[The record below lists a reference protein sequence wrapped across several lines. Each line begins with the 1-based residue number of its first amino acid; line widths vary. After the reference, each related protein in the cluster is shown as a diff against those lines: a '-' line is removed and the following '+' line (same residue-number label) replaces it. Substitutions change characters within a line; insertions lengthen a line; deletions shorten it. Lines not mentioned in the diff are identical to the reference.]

1 MSVSSNVV
9 ARRPQR
15 RSTGLAG
22 RLNAEWHAHVAAEVS
37 RALGG
42 WAAAEAAL
50 DLVDATALEAAAS
63 QRDND
68 EVLRALLRLHRDGD
82 ALAGRALLQLCLGVA
97 LGLARRT
104 VHHAGG
110 DHEESEA
117 RAVAGLVDVLAV
129 VPLTARSRLV
139 DRVALDLLG
148 RLTRESR
155 RALGEHAVGT
165 AVDVEVAGGSRATAA
180 GPHGRPVDELPRAD
194 LAVLHLLVEGTRGG
208 VLRREDAVLL
218 WDVHSPG
225 GPGGIEE
232 LARAR
237 GMAGPALRQRVSRAR
252 RRLVAALAV
261 SVATPQVSAA

>member
-1 MSVSSNVV
+1 MSSSSSVVS
-9 ARRPQR
+9 RRPPR

-22 RLNAEWHAHVAAEVS
+22 RLNAEWHAHVAAEVD
-37 RALGG
+37 RALAG
-42 WAAAEAAL
+42 WAVAEAAL
-50 DLVDATALEAAAS
+50 DLVDVTALEAAAS

-68 EVLRALLRLHRDGD
+68 EVLRALLRLHRGGD

-117 RAVAGLVDVLAV
+117 RAIAGLVDVLAV
-129 VPLTARSRLV
+129 VPLSVRSRIV
-139 DRVALDLLG
+139 DRLALDLLG
-148 RLTRESR
+148 RLTRDSR
-155 RALGEHAVGT
+155 RSIGEHAVGA
-165 AVDVEVAGGSRATAA
+165 AVDVEAAVGPRATTAS
-180 GPHGRPVDELPRAD
+180 PHGRPADDLPRAD
-194 LAVLHLLVEGTRGG
+194 LVVLDLLVEGTRSG

-225 GPGGIEE
+225 RPGGIEE

-237 GMAGPALRQRVSRAR
+237 GIAGPALRQRVSRAR

-261 SVATPQVSAA
+261 PAATPRVSAA